1 MRWFAARDPRQGKHG
16 EVNMGNETRRLLR
29 RAIRAVAMHFG
40 VAKTGVVALELEIV
54 RCVLAPPER
63 VCLEIMS

>member
-1 MRWFAARDPRQGKHG
+1 MRLCGARGLRRSKHG
-16 EVNMGNETRRLLR
+16 KANAMVTSGGD
-29 RAIRAVAMHFG
+29 ARAVAMHFG